1 MKTRSKTATSFLK
14 LPDITIGTD
23 LGDKSHAICVM
34 SAAGEIIEERKSA
47 TIAIHCI
54 KSQISIVPRVLP
66 WRLVRINEKPPA
78 RGSRP
83 SGSPLLRPKHLR
95 PSVFLPMD

>member
-34 SAAGEIIEERKSA
+34 SADGESIEERKIRNDRDTLHQVSD
-47 TIAIHCI
+47 
-54 KSQISIVPRVLP
+54 KYR
-66 WRLVRINEKPPA
+66 PA
-78 RGSRP
+78 RIAMEVGS
-83 SGSPLLRPKHLR
+83 H
-95 PSVFLPMD
+95 

>member
-34 SAAGEIIEERKSA
+34 SAAGEIIEERKIRNDRDTLHQVSD
-47 TIAIHCI
+47 
-54 KSQISIVPRVLP
+54 KYR
-66 WRLVRINEKPPA
+66 PA
-78 RGSRP
+78 RIAMEVGS
-83 SGSPLLRPKHLR
+83 H
-95 PSVFLPMD
+95 